1 MRSLVRELL
10 QLGFKPTQIG
20 DSIAIATGGA
30 TYYRNRVNRYQKQ
43 GLNRKDAIEKA
54 WNDFQDTTQSTQQS
68 SRPDMVSQQQ
78 SSWKGKIILNFQNI
92 TSQYNRFG
100 KKAMSDIYNRR
111 ISPPYTTQLQSDIGN
126 ASKIAFYFG
135 IQNMIFYSLQ
145 TALFAMMF
153 EDDEN
158 EERWLKKKERVLNGS
173 IDSILRGSGI
183 GGAVLSTLKNMAI
196 KFAEQREK
204 GYNPDESAVLMEML
218 NFSPVVG
225 IKARKI
231 TNAEKTLFY
240 NKNVIKEMDTFDINN
255 PMWSAYTNYIE
266 AGTNLPL
273 NRLYNKTRN
282 IRQALNNEHEAWK
295 RVMMSF
301 GWSQYNL
308 GIQDESIKEVK
319 ETIKTK
325 KKIEQQEKKE
335 QKKKEKILEKYP
347 GLDEKEIQVKLK
359 SKEMF
364 DLSKEQQYYLLKELG
379 YSENEILD
387 LKKEQNR
394 ADKIAELYYINLKTR
409 RETNQ
414 NLIDNF
420 IKNPKSLKIKKKEK
434 KEKGFGDGKYERR
447 TYTREAYT
455 R

>member
-1 MRSLVRELL
+1 
-10 QLGFKPTQIG
+10 
-20 DSIAIATGGA
+20 
-30 TYYRNRVNRYQKQ
+30 
-43 GLNRKDAIEKA
+43 
-54 WNDFQDTTQSTQQS
+54 
-68 SRPDMVSQQQ
+68 
-78 SSWKGKIILNFQNI
+78 
-92 TSQYNRFG
+92 
-100 KKAMSDIYNRR
+100 
-111 ISPPYTTQLQSDIGN
+111 
-126 ASKIAFYFG
+126 
-135 IQNMIFYSLQ
+135 
-145 TALFAMMF
+145 
-153 EDDEN
+153 
-158 EERWLKKKERVLNGS
+158 
-173 IDSILRGSGI
+173 
-183 GGAVLSTLKNMAI
+183 
-196 KFAEQREK
+196 
-204 GYNPDESAVLMEML
+204 
-218 NFSPVVG
+218 
-225 IKARKI
+225 
-231 TNAEKTLFY
+231 
-240 NKNVIKEMDTFDINN
+240 MDTFDINN